1 LAPFKNMPKLEEL
14 YASNNMITTLT
25 GGDGLVSL
33 KKLHL
38 RHNKIDK
45 IEEEGVPEF
54 PSL

>member
-1 LAPFKNMPKLEEL
+1 MAPFKNMPKLEEL
-14 YASNNMITTLT
+14 YASNNMISTLI
-25 GGDGLVSL
+25 GGEGLVSL